1 MTEFEEWGEQ
11 IESQNLYLKH
21 YQLVTC
27 ASIVILMQLG
37 FTFLEVGSVRVQFT
51 KSILMKNMMDMIFS
65 ALVYFSIGFGFAF
78 GNGTPTGGFMG
89 TSNFFLVSNENV
101 SDIHHSPAGWMYH
114 WSFCATSATI
124 VAGAIA
130 ERTQFVAY
138 GVYSIVGSSVLYPV
152 ISHWIWSDTGWAS
165 RANPESVIS
174 PVLDDAGGIAVH
186 TSAGICSL
194 VACYFVG
201 PRQHRL
207 DSKGNLVS
215 DLPRQNQAFIV
226 FGMLVLWFSWYAF
239 NAGTAILEA
248 GNHESLMGNIAA
260 YTTVCTAS
268 SGALYLVLHM
278 LLRKKLPEPSD
289 LCNGILGGLVCSTS
303 GCSVIQ
309 PYYGSSFII
318 LFFLAGS
325 SFMILLFLVGS
336 SFMILLFFVGSSF
349 MIISFFVGSSFMIL
363 LFFVG
368 SSFIILSFIPFL
380 LGGIVVMVPYFPLI
394 ANSIVFTFS
403 QPQIKKISLQS
414 HCNFTTISQQSQYNL
429 NTISQPGIIIGS
441 VGGAVVMAISKLL
454 TKLKIDDVVDAVAVH
469 LGCGVWSA
477 ISAPLFS
484 DTHHNTNSG

>member
-309 PYYGSSFII
+309 PYYG
-318 LFFLAGS
+318 
-325 SFMILLFLVGS
+325 
-336 SFMILLFFVGSSF
+336 
-349 MIISFFVGSSFMIL
+349 
-363 LFFVG
+363 
-368 SSFIILSFIPFL
+368 
-380 LGGIVVMVPYFPLI
+380 
-394 ANSIVFTFS
+394 
-403 QPQIKKISLQS
+403 
-414 HCNFTTISQQSQYNL
+414 
-429 NTISQPGIIIGS
+429 IIIGS

-484 DTHHNTNSG
+484 DTHHNTNSGSKFKYSTCGLMTGCEEGWKYLGSNLLLTLLTILYVTVVMAPICLILRKFKILRIRNESERHGVDMVEFKGPAYSNDLKSRTTNMFNDVRNPSPVIMKRETITSMTVVEE